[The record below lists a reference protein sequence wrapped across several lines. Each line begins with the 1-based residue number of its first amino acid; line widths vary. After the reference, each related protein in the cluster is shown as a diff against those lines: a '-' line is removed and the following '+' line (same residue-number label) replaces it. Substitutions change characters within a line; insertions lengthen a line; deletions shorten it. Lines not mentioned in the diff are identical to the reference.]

1 MCSECASREAATK
14 SLRRWQWGRG
24 GKNHSQTN
32 CFLADSLSLHS
43 VSCSPERGGPGSHT
57 ATLAHLDSHETPGA
71 VTKSIP
77 SISVG
82 TSERPDKTHNSS
94 STSSPIQD
102 EPCLASHPAPVF
114 WLQVLFERSNRQL
127 NRLWKNGK
135 ASCLLS
141 LPLASWR
148 SKVPSESHGPYAME
162 STLDISSQVLTTG
175 SSFALLGKGFKT
187 WQHWF
192 QEEAKVIREKCQACL
207 VS

>member
-1 MCSECASREAATK
+1 MAPQFYNSACHSQTSQLAGRIVCAVSPLTHRSQMCSECASREAATK

-82 TSERPDKTHNSS
+82 TSEHPDKTHNSG

-102 EPCLASHPAPVF
+102 EPCLASHPAPMF
-114 WLQVLFERSNRQL
+114 
-127 NRLWKNGK
+127 
-135 ASCLLS
+135 
-141 LPLASWR
+141 
-148 SKVPSESHGPYAME
+148 
-162 STLDISSQVLTTG
+162 
-175 SSFALLGKGFKT
+175 
-187 WQHWF
+187 
-192 QEEAKVIREKCQACL
+192 
-207 VS
+207 